1 MTVAEFEAIL
11 YITIRKEGNMQ
22 IQVFHKAFE
31 DTATHVATVTAPST
45 DVMEALEYAYRWT
58 NNVMGSWSIQK
69 EMLGEDFANG
79 DLNTNVTVEAP
90 LHVGDDGKEW
100 GHRSTS
106 VGDYMVVDGTEYSVA
121 SFGFNKKE
129 I

>member
-1 MTVAEFEAIL
+1 M
-11 YITIRKEGNMQ
+11 K

-106 VGDYMVVDGTEYSVA
+106 VGDYMAVSYTHLTLPTNREV
-121 SFGFNKKE
+121 
-129 I
+129 